1 MEITQEYRQLIPKTE
16 FPELIGK
23 ITYSEGNRCWNTI
36 RLRKEIISLFPQLK
50 EKRSNFGYKM
60 KVCLNYSE
68 LIKAIKIMEKRKE
81 AIPILLTFH
90 KNKYEENTSI
100 L

>member
-1 MEITQEYRQLIPKTE
+1 MESQQEYRQLIPKTE

-23 ITYSEGNRCWNTI
+23 LTYSEGNRCWNTI
-36 RLRKEIISLFPQLK
+36 RIRKEIIGLFPQLR
-50 EKRSNFGYKM
+50 EKRSSFGYKM
-60 KVCLNYSE
+60 KVCLNYAE
-68 LIKAIKIMEKRKE
+68 LLKTIKVMEKRKE

-90 KNKYEENTSI
+90 KNKQEENTSI